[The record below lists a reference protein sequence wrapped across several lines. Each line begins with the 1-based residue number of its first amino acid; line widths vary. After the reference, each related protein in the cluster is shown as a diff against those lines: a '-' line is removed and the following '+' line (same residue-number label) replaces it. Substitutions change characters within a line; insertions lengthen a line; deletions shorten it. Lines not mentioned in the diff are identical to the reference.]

1 MKKRIMAIMSL
12 VIMATATTACGSDKS
27 KETTT
32 ELTATE
38 DTTTGQTTQAEN
50 GETGMVDPWIFVASS
65 TDAAEG
71 AGVGYFMVP
80 EDGMSLDGGEVHM
93 YGFKYMEGIAEAD
106 GSVGAA
112 EITIRKGLKQD
123 TEDVSGDYNE
133 YSFEWTVETED
144 WEVKCYGNEE
154 GKTMKAIWLSDNFS
168 YSIAIRGQGDL
179 YDTYGLGDDDI
190 KKLVTAIQ

>member
-1 MKKRIMAIMSL
+1 MKKRIIAIMSL
-12 VIMATATTACGSDKS
+12 VITVAAMTACGSDKS

-32 ELTATE
+32 E
-38 DTTTGQTTQAEN
+38 QTTSEQATQE
-50 GETGMVDPWIFVASS
+50 GDADTGKFEPWIFVASS
-65 TDAAEG
+65 KEAADG
-71 AGVGYFMVP
+71 AGVGYFTVP

-190 KKLVTAIQ
+190 KKLVSAIQ